1 MYEYLQLGAIEVVG
15 IEEDGEFIFK
25 VTELAKE
32 VAPELWQIHT
42 EEIDRVFLE
51 LFDMG
56 LVNITYN
63 ENLEAE
69 FELTEEGRRAAKE
82 YGIVEIEKDSDEIEK
97 DLDEIEKDLDKIN
110 LSNRHIYKSKF
121 KSNLSLNIVY
131 NFDFYLEFIEL

>member
-1 MYEYLQLGAIEVVG
+1 MDSDDKMYEYLQLGAIEVVG

-82 YGIVEIEKDSDEIEK
+82 YGIVEIEKDSDE
-97 DLDEIEKDLDKIN
+97 
-110 LSNRHIYKSKF
+110 
-121 KSNLSLNIVY
+121 
-131 NFDFYLEFIEL
+131 